1 MSDVKPFRF
10 AFMVAAATRR
20 TGEDWAAIAAQAEAF
35 GFDTFA
41 VTDHLG
47 TTHSPLQV
55 LGWIASCNSQLRLGT
70 QVIDNDFRHPVF
82 LAQETA
88 TLDLLSNGRLELGI
102 GAGWKLS
109 DYEQSGIPFER
120 GRIRVER
127 LEESVRIIK
136 ALWSEGPVSAVGAHY
151 QVKDLDGLPKPVQRP
166 HPPIMIGGT
175 RPRILSFAARE
186 ADIVSFLAD
195 LDDPATWSIDV
206 LAEKSLR
213 VREEAG
219 GRGLELHLNT
229 DLVAVGD
236 DRVVKRLARE
246 ANLDPA
252 DLDRSAY
259 ALTGSVQAVVEQVE
273 HLREVAG
280 ISYFTIWS
288 EYAEAFAPVISE
300 LNGHEGGR

>member
-1 MSDVKPFRF
+1 MSELKPFRF
-10 AFMVAAATRR
+10 AFMVADATRR
-20 TGEDWAAIAAQAEAF
+20 TGEDWAAIAAEAEAF

-41 VTDHLG
+41 VTDHVG

-88 TLDLLSNGRLELGI
+88 TLDLLSNGRVELGI
-102 GAGWKLS
+102 GAGWKPS
-109 DYEQSGIPFER
+109 DYELSGIPFER

-136 ALWSEGPVSAVGAHY
+136 ALWSEGPVSAVGSHY
-151 QVKDLDGLPKPVQRP
+151 QVNDLDGLPKPVQRP

-195 LDDPATWSIDV
+195 PNDPATWTIDRLV
-206 LAEKSLR
+206 AASLR
-213 VREEAG
+213 VRDEAG
-219 GRGLELHLNT
+219 ERAIELQMNI

-236 DRVVKRLARE
+236 DRQVDRLARE
-246 ANLDPA
+246 AGFDPA
-252 DLDRSAY
+252 GLDRSAY
-259 ALTGSVQAVVEQVE
+259 ALAGPVQAVVEQLE

-288 EYAEAFAPVISE
+288 VYAEALAPVITE
-300 LNGHEGGR
+300 LKGR